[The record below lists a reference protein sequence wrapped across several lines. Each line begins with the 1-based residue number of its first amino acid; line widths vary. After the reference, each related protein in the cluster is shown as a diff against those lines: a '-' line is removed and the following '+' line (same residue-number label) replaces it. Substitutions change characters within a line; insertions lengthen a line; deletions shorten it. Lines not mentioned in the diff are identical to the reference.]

1 MSRPEPDRQLE
12 EFLRRAKA
20 EQKSSTLRDRADRL
34 LHESVLRRLLASL
47 LSDGFRIEEAL
58 APVSRVQGEEAL
70 APDFILQKADVL
82 LYVYLVLNQPPAT
95 VARDFVRQLSD
106 VLNSNAALNAVVL
119 VWPDSEYPA
128 ATLDAFLLRT
138 HLDDPTDP
146 VPIRLDLSPVADAI
160 KAFYDAQFLSWHIP
174 EGLFNRIHPREDAD
188 LEGAIRQLFA
198 RRVQDERGRRYEIPA
213 KVHARDAV
221 VARSFEAFVLFLR
234 DALSRGSLDDET
246 IDALVQLIEQVTS
259 SHD

>member
-1 MSRPEPDRQLE
+1 VSRPEPDRQLE

-47 LSDGFRIEEAL
+47 SIDGFRVEEAL
-58 APVSRVQGEEAL
+58 APVSRRPGEQAL
-70 APDFILQKADVL
+70 APDFFVQKEDVL
-82 LYVYLVLNQPPAT
+82 LDVYLVLNQPPAT

-106 VLNSNAALNAVVL
+106 ALNSNAALNAVVL

-128 ATLDAFLLRT
+128 VVLDAFLIRT
-138 HLDDPTDP
+138 YLDDHTDP
-146 VPIRLDLSPVADAI
+146 VPIRLAPSPVVAAV
-160 KAFYDAQFLSWHIP
+160 KAFYYAQFLSWQIP
-174 EGLFNRIHPREDAD
+174 EGLFSRIRPRGGAD
-188 LEGAIRQLFA
+188 LEGAIRRLFA
-198 RRVQDERGRRYEIPA
+198 RRVQEERGRRYEIPA
-213 KVHARDAV
+213 KVRARDAV
-221 VARSFEAFVLFLR
+221 VARSFEAFVSYLL

-246 IDALVQLIEQVTS
+246 TDTLVQLIEQATS